1 VAGFLYI
8 SGCALG
14 HMHSHAPDHPTSH
27 PPSIASAEYPRI
39 SLHFR
44 LDMGGE

>member
-1 VAGFLYI
+1 MYI
-8 SGCALG
+8 SGSHLAICHL
-14 HMHSHAPDHPTSH
+14 HSPDHPTSH
-27 PPSIASAEYPRI
+27 PPSIASTEYPRI